1 MSQPEEPLDQL
12 IRRSLEQSTMVVDV
26 RSEVR
31 REIAASARAR
41 TRRRFL
47 YHRAVYVAALFGC
60 AASFVVAG
68 RFSGAF
74 PGLDFVG
81 IPAGPLMD
89 ALMFLFGA
97 CAVGLGLWPLF
108 QRRILGEGIAP
119 REA

>member
-1 MSQPEEPLDQL
+1 M
-12 IRRSLEQSTMVVDV
+12 EQSTMVVDV
-26 RSEVR
+26 RSAVR
-31 REIAASARAR
+31 QGIAASARAR
-41 TRRRFL
+41 TRRQLL
-47 YHRAVYVAALFGC
+47 YFRAGYVAALIGC

-74 PGLDFVG
+74 PVLDFVG

-108 QRRILGEGIAP
+108 QRRVLGEGIAP
-119 REA
+119 HEA